1 MKKELKYF
9 LFILLPLIVFGVVIN
24 FYFSDQNKKN
34 FFRHHITIDKR
45 VEMYKNDLEVLEND
59 TKNIIE
65 YIEEND
71 DNKKEFS
78 FWKLLD

>member
-1 MKKELKYF
+1 MKKELKY
-9 LFILLPLIVFGVVIN
+9 LLLISLPLIVFGAVVN

-34 FFRHHITIDKR
+34 FFRYQNTIDKR
-45 VEMYKNDLEVLEND
+45 LEKYKNDLKVLEND

-71 DNKKEFS
+71 DNKKEFN

>member
-1 MKKELKYF
+1 M
-9 LFILLPLIVFGVVIN
+9 IVFGAVVN
-24 FYFSDQNKKN
+24 FYFSAQNKKN
-34 FFRHHITIDKR
+34 FFRYQNTIDKR
-45 VEMYKNDLEVLEND
+45 LEEYKNDLKVLEND

-71 DNKKEFS
+71 DNKKEFN

>member
-34 FFRHHITIDKR
+34 FFRYHITIDKR

>member
-1 MKKELKYF
+1 MKKELKY
-9 LFILLPLIVFGVVIN
+9 LLLISLPLIVFGVVVN

-34 FFRHHITIDKR
+34 FLRYQNTIDKR
-45 VEMYKNDLEVLEND
+45 LEEYKNDLKVLEND

-65 YIEEND
+65 SIEEND
-71 DNKKEFS
+71 DNKKEFN

>member
-1 MKKELKYF
+1 MKKELKY
-9 LFILLPLIVFGVVIN
+9 LLLISLPLIVFGVVVN

-34 FFRHHITIDKR
+34 FFRYQNTIDKR
-45 VEMYKNDLEVLEND
+45 LEEYKNDLKVLEND

-71 DNKKEFS
+71 DNKKEFNV
-78 FWKLLD
+78 WKLLD

>member
-1 MKKELKYF
+1 MKKELKY
-9 LFILLPLIVFGVVIN
+9 LLLISLPLIVFGVVVN

-34 FFRHHITIDKR
+34 FFRYQNTIDKR
-45 VEMYKNDLEVLEND
+45 LEEYKNDLKVLEND

-71 DNKKEFS
+71 DNKKEFN

>member
-1 MKKELKYF
+1 MKKELKY
-9 LFILLPLIVFGVVIN
+9 LLLISLPLIVFGAVVN

-34 FFRHHITIDKR
+34 FFRYQNTIDKR
-45 VEMYKNDLEVLEND
+45 LEEYKNDLKVLEND

-71 DNKKEFS
+71 DNKKEFN